1 MGFLNLVA
9 ANWAAYRSGVV
20 RCVIGDH
27 EVPAAVDAE
36 GMVLWEVATTHGR
49 TCSFDVQCGSS
60 PVQVPVE
67 SPRPWLET
75 GATEGQCGSTGLRLS
90 FSMGEQSQ
98 GRTYVVPLKLS
109 NHEGVI
115 GGAMSIRCLDP
126 GTWHDWVE
134 SLPKARRQA
143 EMSIDEYGE
152 NESLR
157 SSRLPI
163 SFTLRNTGEFG
174 ELLVEIAAKD
184 PGFTVRPTSVH
195 TAPGESGTIELNR
208 TAGSDP
214 ATAKTQ
220 TTVRITCL
228 QGRPAPSLS
237 RFTEADTVTLPVHI
251 LPGTSRKATRRVIV
265 MAAVAVLILAS
276 VIQRS
281 RGPQPP
287 PPGTNVTMLVDEAN
301 RALDEAERIR
311 RNSDNGDYTTPEDVR
326 DAQQALQAAAVRAL
340 SKSDK
345 AIKLRSQFWE
355 PYVTKAQALWALG
368 RHDEA
373 RRAVEVGLSMCSDTG
388 ELPGLQQQMRR
399 EESGR

>member
-1 MGFLNLVA
+1 
-9 ANWAAYRSGVV
+9 
-20 RCVIGDH
+20 
-27 EVPAAVDAE
+27 
-36 GMVLWEVATTHGR
+36 
-49 TCSFDVQCGSS
+49 
-60 PVQVPVE
+60 
-67 SPRPWLET
+67 
-75 GATEGQCGSTGLRLS
+75 
-90 FSMGEQSQ
+90 
-98 GRTYVVPLKLS
+98 
-109 NHEGVI
+109 
-115 GGAMSIRCLDP
+115 
-126 GTWHDWVE
+126 
-134 SLPKARRQA
+134 
-143 EMSIDEYGE
+143 MSIDEYGE